1 MTDKCPICLEELR
14 SSIGTIIPCGHCLH
28 VECFEKLRNAN
39 GKNDHTSKLPRCP
52 VCKHKSKKFVNLFL
66 AFDDGAGQECQE
78 CPSSTAGTTSNGSGT
93 PRNRGCYEEATE
105 AVRSLASE
113 NFRLQKSLRELQS
126 LSKDQSE
133 LLLEILPKLEDLE
146 SRLGAISEEKLTI
159 EKELRLVEEENAEL
173 ISDWNEVEMKMQLL
187 KAEKNELKRSLRE
200 SMRENSELSMR
211 HDVVD
216 QKLAKARRK
225 RKRIETALHEGLVN
239 QERQAQELD
248 DVKSQIHQSQNEKEN
263 LSDLLQKSQSETMK
277 LKREVK
283 RLKNK
288 KRSKKKNICSS
299 SSRVQGGKRRQS
311 NSKTDTTFLV
321 QLQQNVGGW
330 TSESG

>member
-39 GKNDHTSKLPRCP
+39 GKHDASSSKLPRCP
-52 VCKHKSKKFVNLFL
+52 VCKHKAKKFVNLFL
-66 AFDDGAGQECQE
+66 EFDSGSTCQE
-78 CPSSTAGTTSNGSGT
+78 ASQSPS
-93 PRNRGCYEEATE
+93 CYDDTTE
-105 AVRSLASE
+105 ALRSLASE

-133 LLLEILPKLEDLE
+133 LLLEILPKLDELE
-146 SRLGAISEEKLTI
+146 SRLLAISEEKLTI

-187 KAEKNELKRSLRE
+187 KTEKNQLKRSLKE
-200 SMRENSELSMR
+200 SLRENTELSTR
-211 HDVVD
+211 REVVD
-216 QKLAKARRK
+216 QKLARAKRK
-225 RKRIETALHEGLVN
+225 RKRIESALHEGLAQ

-248 DVKSQIHQSQNEKEN
+248 NVKNQIHKSQNEKES
-263 LSDLLQKSQSETMK
+263 LTDLLQKSQSETMK

-283 RLKNK
+283 RLKK
-288 KRSKKKNICSS
+288 RKKKSTSSVKGKRSK
-299 SSRVQGGKRRQS
+299 S
-311 NSKTDTTFLV
+311 NPNTREFLV
-321 QLQQNVGGW
+321 QIQENVGEW
-330 TSESG
+330 ASK